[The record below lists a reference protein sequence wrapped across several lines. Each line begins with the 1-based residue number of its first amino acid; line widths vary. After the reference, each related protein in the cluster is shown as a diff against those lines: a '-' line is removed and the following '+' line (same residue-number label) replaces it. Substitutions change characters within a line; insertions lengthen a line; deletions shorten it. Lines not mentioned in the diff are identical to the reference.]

1 MPDEV
6 WLQGIHGANDVV
18 LGQEISYVVF
28 EGVLSF
34 VEVNWI
40 VPEWGRRGKPN
51 FQLNEFDLRPPIP
64 LFMGGKLHDLLL
76 FWVRTLQFA
85 LIFLARNMG

>member
-1 MPDEV
+1 MNHDA
-6 WLQGIHGANDVV
+6 WLHDIQGANDIV
-18 LGQEISYVVF
+18 LGQEMHKVFFESELSVV
-28 EGVLSF
+28 EA
-34 VEVNWI
+34 NRI
-40 VPEWGRRGKPN
+40 VPEWGRWGKPN

-85 LIFLARNMG
+85 LIFLARNRG